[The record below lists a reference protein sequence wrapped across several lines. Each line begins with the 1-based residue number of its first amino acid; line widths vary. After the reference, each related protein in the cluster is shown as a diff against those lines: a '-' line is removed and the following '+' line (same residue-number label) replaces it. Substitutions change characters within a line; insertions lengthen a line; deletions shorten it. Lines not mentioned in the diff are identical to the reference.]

1 MIAKNPLI
9 SYFGIPKQTVELK
22 SALENHQAKVQIYN
36 LIGSSFAVTAAATID
51 QIITPQIFIFRDKEE
66 ASYFINDIENLLE
79 RKFLFFPSSYR
90 RPYQI
95 EETDNA
101 NILLRSEVLNK
112 ISQTNNPIIVTYSEA
127 ISEKVI
133 SRKELKNQTIILSQD
148 QNLKINDL
156 EKMICDL
163 NFEKVDFVIQA
174 GQYSIRGG
182 IVDIFSFADENPF
195 RLEFFDTKIES
206 IRSFNINTQLS
217 IKTEKKIKIIAN
229 TQAKNITSQV
239 SFLEYLPKKT
249 VVWIKDIKYTKDVL
263 NQNFNKA
270 ILQYKNMLDNALQH
284 SKPEYLFTSGDNFL
298 EELEQFR
305 IVENNNISYFKNDDI
320 VKINTSALTKINKK
334 FDILRDNLII
344 NKNKGLTN
352 IILCSS
358 KEQEERL
365 KAIFEN
371 TQEKLQYK
379 CIQLTLH
386 EGYIDFTNNYAI
398 YTDHQIFD
406 RYHKFKSRTKFTNNQ
421 AITIKQL
428 NSLVI
433 GDFVTHIDHGIG
445 KFEGLHKIENNGK
458 YQEVIKIL
466 YKQGDILYISIHSLH
481 KISKF
486 SGKEGLEPK
495 INQLGSPTWQK
506 TKLKAKTRVKQVAFD
521 LIKLYAKRK
530 LQKGFQFSPDTY
542 LQHELEASFMYEDT
556 PDQNKATISVKEDME
571 KSAPM
576 DRLICGDVGFGKTEI
591 AIRAA
596 FKAVADSKQV
606 AILVPTTVLALQHYK
621 TFKKRFSNLPCNID
635 YISRFKTKKEQKKH
649 YKK

>member
-229 TQAKNITSQV
+229 TQAKKNITSQV
-239 SFLEYLPKKT
+239 SFLEYLPKKL
-249 VVWIKDIKYTKDVL
+249 WY
-263 NQNFNKA
+263 
-270 ILQYKNMLDNALQH
+270 
-284 SKPEYLFTSGDNFL
+284 
-298 EELEQFR
+298 
-305 IVENNNISYFKNDDI
+305 
-320 VKINTSALTKINKK
+320 
-334 FDILRDNLII
+334 
-344 NKNKGLTN
+344 GL
-352 IILCSS
+352 
-358 KEQEERL
+358 
-365 KAIFEN
+365 
-371 TQEKLQYK
+371 
-379 CIQLTLH
+379 
-386 EGYIDFTNNYAI
+386 
-398 YTDHQIFD
+398 
-406 RYHKFKSRTKFTNNQ
+406 
-421 AITIKQL
+421 
-428 NSLVI
+428 
-433 GDFVTHIDHGIG
+433 
-445 KFEGLHKIENNGK
+445 
-458 YQEVIKIL
+458 KIL
-466 YKQGDILYISIHSLH
+466 NIL
-481 KISKF
+481 K
-486 SGKEGLEPK
+486 
-495 INQLGSPTWQK
+495 
-506 TKLKAKTRVKQVAFD
+506 
-521 LIKLYAKRK
+521 
-530 LQKGFQFSPDTY
+530 
-542 LQHELEASFMYEDT
+542 MY
-556 PDQNKATISVKEDME
+556 
-571 KSAPM
+571 
-576 DRLICGDVGFGKTEI
+576 
-591 AIRAA
+591 
-596 FKAVADSKQV
+596 
-606 AILVPTTVLALQHYK
+606 
-621 TFKKRFSNLPCNID
+621 
-635 YISRFKTKKEQKKH
+635 
-649 YKK
+649 